1 MNEIL
6 SNLLQISLS
15 ITLIFLAWRLP
26 EIIRTFKSEQ
36 VKYKHKNMFKQ
47 EDNVFVRMIY
57 FYALLS
63 GGLTLGVMSGL
74 MIGIGYYSVS
84 IVLSFT
90 AFMLLVMIIKVFET
104 L

>member
-1 MNEIL
+1 MNELL
-6 SNLLQISLS
+6 SNLLQNLQQVA
-15 ITLIFLAWRLP
+15 LIVFAWRLP

-47 EDNVFVRMIY
+47 EDNVFVRMVY

-90 AFMLLVMIIKVFET
+90 AFMLLVMTIKVFET